1 MLFVYY
7 NSEQC
12 MAHLTFSN
20 GFKETHSTNNKE
32 EQDMFEAGI
41 LGTLED
47 VGYSIRNNA
56 FIAAHPEI
64 WGSNKCRFAGDG
76 SAVLRGVRTVRKD
89 ASTEKL
95 LKEKEAQLAS
105 NENLTEEMKERIL
118 AFITSFCEILKNK

>member
-1 MLFVYY
+1 
-7 NSEQC
+7 

-47 VGYSIRNNA
+47 IGYSIRNNA

-64 WGSNKCRFAGDG
+64 WNSNKHRSTGERSVVLG
-76 SAVLRGVRTVRKD
+76 SVRAVRKD

-95 LKEKEAQLAS
+95 LKEKKPGWRP
-105 NENLTEEMKERIL
+105 MRI
-118 AFITSFCEILKNK
+118 